1 MRKIAFFIIAMATG
15 CVLFGCTPSV
25 EGDVDYV
32 AEECAELSD
41 SETVSVVVTGSK
53 SHDLPV
59 TKSDDGS
66 ASLFIEGDDYSAFLM
81 FEDVDADTLGILN
94 SSDVVTAK
102 GTTMPNLNTEDTI
115 FVNGCELV

>member
-1 MRKIAFFIIAMATG
+1 MNKIACFMAIVSMG
-15 CVLFGCTPSV
+15 CVLFGCTPSI

-32 AEECAELSD
+32 AEECAGLSD
-41 SETVSVVVTGSK
+41 SETVSVVVTGNK
-53 SHDLPV
+53 SYDSPV
-59 TKSDDGS
+59 TKADDGS

-81 FEDVDADTLGILN
+81 FENVDADTLSILN

-102 GTTMPNLNTEDTI
+102 GTTMPNMNTEDTI